1 VTGSRSE
8 IVFEPLPVDDP
19 KIRQPDI
26 TRAKDLLGWE
36 PQVSLRDGLKKTIE
50 ESGVERL
57 VGQPG

>member
-1 VTGSRSE
+1 
-8 IVFEPLPVDDP
+8 VDDP

-26 TRAKDLLGWE
+26 SRAKDLLGWQPE
-36 PQVSLRDGLKKTIE
+36 VSLQNGLKKTIE